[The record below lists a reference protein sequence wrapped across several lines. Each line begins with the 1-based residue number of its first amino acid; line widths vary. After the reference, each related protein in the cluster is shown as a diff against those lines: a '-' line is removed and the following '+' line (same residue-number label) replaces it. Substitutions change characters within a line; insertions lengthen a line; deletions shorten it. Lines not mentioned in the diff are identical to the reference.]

1 MEIQR
6 FEQDSRMSDIVVY
19 GDLVYLAGQV
29 CTERDGMRA
38 QAEDTL
44 AIIDRLLVLA
54 GTDKSRILS
63 AMIYLSDMRNLPAFN
78 AVWDAW
84 VAPGCAPARACVGA
98 QMARPECLVEL
109 CVTAA
114 R

>member
-54 GTDKSRILS
+54 GTDKSKILS
-63 AMIYLSDMRNLPAFN
+63 VMIYLSDMRNLPAFN

-84 VAPGCAPARACVGA
+84 IAPGCAPARACVGV
-98 QMARPECLVEL
+98 QMARAECLVEL

>member
-6 FEQDSRMSDIVVY
+6 FEQDSRMSDIVVC

-84 VAPGCAPARACVGA
+84 VAPGCAPARACVGV

>member
-1 MEIQR
+1 MKIQR

-84 VAPGCAPARACVGA
+84 VAPGCAPARACVGV

>member
-1 MEIQR
+1 MELER
-6 FEQDSRMSDIVVY
+6 YEQDARMSDAVAY
-19 GDLVYLAGQV
+19 GDTVYIGGQV
-29 CTERDGMRA
+29 CTERAGIQE

-44 AIIDRLLVLA
+44 AIIDRLLLCA
-54 GTDKSRILS
+54 GTDKSKILNV
-63 AMIYLSDMRNLPAFN
+63 MIYLSDMRNLPAFN

-84 VAPGCAPARACVGA
+84 IAPGCAPARACVGA